1 MNKKRNI
8 IIAILLG
15 LFILGSIVFVAI
27 KVEKQ
32 PEIKEDIKKEE
43 TNEKVDSDIMDFL
56 NAIAGVKAEEL
67 EIINN
72 PIIGVKGKIFV
83 PEESIVNGINYFLEK
98 TKNNKMSNLEA
109 VTE

>member
-32 PEIKEDIKKEE
+32 PEIKEDIKKR
-43 TNEKVDSDIMDFL
+43 
-56 NAIAGVKAEEL
+56 G
-67 EIINN
+67 
-72 PIIGVKGKIFV
+72 
-83 PEESIVNGINYFLEK
+83 
-98 TKNNKMSNLEA
+98 NK
-109 VTE
+109 